1 MEFLSPLHPITM
13 YQRLFEPPK
22 NKSFFLFGS
31 RGTGKTTWLK
41 THFSEAIYLDFLR
54 PELLRRLLG
63 SENRLEEYIP
73 SDYTGWVVM
82 DEVQKIPNLLD
93 EVHRLIEE
101 RKDLFFVLTGSSARK
116 LRNTQVNLLAGRAL
130 QYQFFPL
137 TCAEVGDDFDLIHA
151 LKYGMLPSVFDEA
164 NPKKYLQAYI
174 QTYLEQEVQQ
184 EGLTRNIGAFSRF
197 MEIAS
202 FSQGESLNVTEIAR
216 EAGIHRKV
224 AENYFSILE
233 DLLIAFRL
241 PVFSKRAKRR
251 LTQHRKFYFFD
262 TGVFYHLRPKGVLD
276 SPEEL
281 EGICL
286 ESLILQEI
294 KAMNEYMEWGY
305 KLSFWRTATGA
316 EVDII
321 CYGDHGFYAIEVKRS
336 HNITRKQLS
345 GLKKFRKDYP
355 EVTPYLIY
363 GGKDKLE
370 IDGVKIIPVIIFL
383 KNIEEYLGN

>member
-1 MEFLSPLHPITM
+1 M

-73 SDYTGWVVM
+73 ADYTGWVVM
-82 DEVQKIPNLLD
+82 DEVQKVPNLLD

-101 RKDLFFVLTGSSARK
+101 RKDLYFVLTGSSARK
-116 LRNTQVNLLAGRAL
+116 LRNNQVNLLAGRAL
-130 QYQFFPL
+130 HYQFFPL
-137 TCAEVGDDFDLIHA
+137 TCAEVGDDFDLVHA
-151 LKYGMLPSVFDEA
+151 LKYGMLPSVFSED

-197 MEIAS
+197 MEVAS

-216 EAGIHRKV
+216 EAGINRKV
-224 AENYFSILE
+224 AESYFTILE

-241 PVFSKRAKRR
+241 PVFTKRAKRR

-286 ESLILQEI
+286 ESLVLQEI
-294 KAMNEYMEWGY
+294 KAMNAYMDWGY
-305 KLSFWRTATGA
+305 QLSFWRTATGV

-321 CYGDHGFYAIEVKRS
+321 CYGDKGFYAIEVKRS
-336 HNITRKQLS
+336 HNITGKQLS
-345 GLKKFRKDYP
+345 GLKTFKKDYP
-355 EVTPYLIY
+355 EVMPYLVY
-363 GGKDKLE
+363 GGKDQLE
-370 IDGVKIIPVIIFL
+370 IDGINLIPVTVFL
-383 KNIEEYLGN
+383 KNMQQYLA

>member
-1 MEFLSPLHPITM
+1 M
-13 YQRLFEPPK
+13 YQRLFKPPQ

-41 THFSEAIYLDFLR
+41 THFKEAIYLDFLR
-54 PELLRRLLG
+54 PELLRNLLG
-63 SENRLEEYIP
+63 SEHRLEQYIP
-73 SDYTGWVVM
+73 SDYKGWVVM
-82 DEVQKIPNLLD
+82 DEIQKVPNLLD

-101 RKDLFFVLTGSSARK
+101 RKDLYFVLTGSSARK
-116 LRNTQVNLLAGRAL
+116 LRRNQVNLLAGRAL

-137 TCAEVGDDFDLIHA
+137 TCSEVGDDFNLMHA
-151 LKYGMLPSVFDEA
+151 LKYGMLPSVFSEA

-184 EGLTRNIGAFSRF
+184 EGLTRNIGAFNRF

-202 FSQGESLNVTEIAR
+202 FSQGESINVTEIAR
-216 EAGIHRKV
+216 EASINRKV

-241 PVFSKRAKRR
+241 PVFTKRAKRR
-251 LTQHRKFYFFD
+251 LTQHRKFYYFD
-262 TGVFYHLRPKGVLD
+262 TGVFYQLRPKGVLD

-286 ESLILQEI
+286 ESLVLQEI
-294 KAMNEYMEWGY
+294 RAMNEYMDWGY
-305 KLSFWRTATGA
+305 TLSFWRTATGL

-321 CYGDHGFYAIEVKRS
+321 CYGENGFYAIEVKRN
-336 HNITRKQLS
+336 HTINRKQLR
-345 GLKKFRKDYP
+345 GLKNFKKDYP
-355 EVTPYLIY
+355 EVIPYLIY

-370 IDGVKIIPVIIFL
+370 IDDIKIIPVTTFL
-383 KNIEEYLGN
+383 KNIKQYLAGDCPRTNNPIN

>member
-1 MEFLSPLHPITM
+1 M
-13 YQRLFEPPK
+13 YQRLFIPPK

-41 THFSEAIYLDFLR
+41 AYYPDAIYLDFLR

-73 SDYTGWVVM
+73 SSYTGWVIM
-82 DEVQKIPNLLD
+82 DEVQKVPDILD

-101 RKDLFFVLTGSSARK
+101 RTGLYFVLTGSSARK
-116 LRNTQVNLLAGRAL
+116 LRHNQVNLLAGRAL
-130 QYQFFPL
+130 QYHFFPL
-137 TCAEVGDDFDLIHA
+137 TYSEVSDDFNLLHA
-151 LKYGMLPSVFDEA
+151 LKYGMLPSVFSED

-202 FSQGESLNVTEIAR
+202 FSQGESLNVTGIAR
-216 EAGIHRKV
+216 EAGINRKV

-233 DLLIAFRL
+233 DLLIAYRL
-241 PVFSKRAKRR
+241 PVFTNRAKRR
-251 LTQHRKFYFFD
+251 MTQHQKFYFFD

-286 ESLILQEI
+286 ESLVLQEI
-294 KAMNEYMEWGY
+294 RAMNEYMDWGY
-305 KLSFWRTATGA
+305 KLSFWRTASGV
-316 EVDII
+316 EVDFI
-321 CYGDHGFYAIEVKRS
+321 CYGDNGFYAIEVKRS
-336 HNITRKQLS
+336 HNITGKHLS
-345 GLKKFRKDYP
+345 GLKKFRQDYP

-363 GGKDKLE
+363 GGKDFLD
-370 IDGVKIIPVIIFL
+370 IDGIQLIPIITFL
-383 KNIEEYLGN
+383 KNIQRYLA